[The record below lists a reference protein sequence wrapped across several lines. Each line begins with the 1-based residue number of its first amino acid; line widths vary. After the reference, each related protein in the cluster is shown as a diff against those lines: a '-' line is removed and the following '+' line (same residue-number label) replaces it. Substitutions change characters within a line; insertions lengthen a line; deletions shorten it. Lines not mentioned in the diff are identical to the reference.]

1 MADQLNIGYSIWLN
15 CIVRHLACTEWHL
28 YYIVPNKREYNTV

>member
-1 MADQLNIGYSIWLN
+1 MAGPKNIGYSIWLN
-15 CIVRHLACTEWHL
+15 CIVSQLACTESYL